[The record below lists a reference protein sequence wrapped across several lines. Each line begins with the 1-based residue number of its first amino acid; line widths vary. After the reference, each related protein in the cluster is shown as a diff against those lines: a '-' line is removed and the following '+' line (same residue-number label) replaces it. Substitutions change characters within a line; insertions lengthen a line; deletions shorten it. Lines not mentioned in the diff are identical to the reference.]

1 LAYTST
7 HKIIIF
13 GDSNSGKTTLVH
25 RFLTNR
31 FSEDISITLGVEFQI
46 KIIEIDGEKVKLQ
59 IWDFAGES
67 RFRFLLP
74 NYIKGASGGIFMYD
88 IANRASLVHI
98 DDWFSI
104 VENEL
109 DYEIPIIIVGGKADL
124 SHFTEVSTK
133 DLMKIVNSRNA
144 DSFIECSS
152 KTGENVNKV
161 FDLLTRLILKNN
173 SSH

>member
-59 IWDFAGES
+59 IWDFAGETS
-67 RFRFLLP
+67 LLSEEKRI
-74 NYIKGASGGIFMYD
+74 Y
-88 IANRASLVHI
+88 
-98 DDWFSI
+98 
-104 VENEL
+104 
-109 DYEIPIIIVGGKADL
+109 
-124 SHFTEVSTK
+124 
-133 DLMKIVNSRNA
+133 
-144 DSFIECSS
+144 
-152 KTGENVNKV
+152 
-161 FDLLTRLILKNN
+161 LILQKYRLKI
-173 SSH
+173 